1 MRKTVLSLDNLQAKK
16 FFLEEESY
24 TSLELPPYFT
34 FKQVLS
40 SLANEILDQK
50 AVNAAKKYENVNC
63 VLYGNKDGKYSWRK
77 YELINPLLYTSLVNT
92 ITEQTGW
99 DLICQRF
106 KELSANT
113 SIKCMSVPVLSDHNV
128 TQKASQVSEWVNEVE
143 KESIRLAL
151 DFEHIYQT
159 DVTDCYGSIYTHSIA
174 WAIHGKK
181 TSKAKRNYHELLGN
195 KIDHHLQAMSHG
207 QTNGIPQGSVLLDF
221 IAEMLLAY
229 ADRELSD
236 KILKNI
242 TPDEYR
248 ILRYR
253 DDYRIFV
260 REPSHGDMIMKALS
274 EVMIQLGLRLH
285 TLKTTRSDE
294 VILSSIKPDKL
305 SVMHVPTPKVLSC
318 VSLYREL
325 MLIYKLGTEY
335 PNCGAIKT
343 RLTKLYKKAAKNH
356 FKQQEKELLSILVN
370 IAFDSPNAFPIISAF
385 ISKIISYQSASDKD
399 KMLRQVFRKVSLL
412 TNSGFLEVW
421 LQRIAKPNSLDIEFT
436 DKLCKKVNEEQVQLF
451 ETDWIKSQTL
461 KRIIDDAEYID
472 KVVLDGL
479 DAIIGRAEI
488 ELFAEL
494 YPT

>member
-1 MRKTVLSLDNLQAKK
+1 MRKTVLTLDNLQAKK

-24 TSLELPPYFT
+24 TSLELPPYYT

-40 SLANEILDQK
+40 LLANEILDQK
-50 AVNAAKKYENVNC
+50 AVNAAKKYEDVNY

-77 YELINPLLYTSLVNT
+77 YELINPLLYASLVNT

-99 DLICQRF
+99 DLIRQRF
-106 KELSANT
+106 NALSVNT
-113 SIKCMSVPVLSDHNV
+113 SIKCMSVPVLSDHKI

-151 DFEHIYQT
+151 DFEHVYQT

-181 TSKAKRNYHELLGN
+181 TSKAKRKYKDLLGN
-195 KIDHHLQAMSHG
+195 RIDHHLQAMSHG

-236 KILKNI
+236 KISQI
-242 TPDEYR
+242 DTDEYR
-248 ILRYR
+248 VLRYR

-285 TLKTTRSDE
+285 TLKTTRSNE

-305 SVMHVPTPKVLSC
+305 SMMHMPAPKDLSP
-318 VSLYREL
+318 VSLYKEL
-325 MLIYKLGTEY
+325 MLIYKLGTDY
-335 PNCGAIKT
+335 PNCGTIKT
-343 RLTKLYKKAAKNH
+343 RLTKLYKKAAENH

-385 ISKIISYQSASDKD
+385 ISKIISYQSADDKD

-412 TNSGFLEVW
+412 PNSGLLEVW
-421 LQRIAKPNSLDIEFT
+421 LQRIAKPNSIDIEFT
-436 DKLCKKVNEEQVQLF
+436 DKLCKKVNEEKVQLF
-451 ETDWIKSQTL
+451 ETGWINSQPL
-461 KRIIDDAEYID
+461 KKIIDDAEYVD
-472 KVVLDGL
+472 KVALGNL
-479 DAIIGRAEI
+479 DAIISREEI
-488 ELFAEL
+488 ELFAEP
-494 YPT
+494 YPA